1 MTVKTAQAFIKA
13 YNGKVIDYDGVYGA
27 QCVDAFKFFC
37 KWVNVPVLPTR
48 TGWADGYW
56 YNRIEYSAYVKFI
69 TNVNELKPGDWLFW
83 AIGSSC
89 PSSHVGMLV
98 RYAEEEGYAYIFG
111 ENQGG
116 DGGFCIVKLKLDILG
131 AFRFNA
137 LQDQKAVWVKDSK
150 GKRCK
155 LGDSWVKNQW
165 VTVDGKVYHTDSEGY
180 MQKHTWIDDDGV
192 KRFVLDHG
200 VMAAS
205 RWCWLNGHWFF
216 FGKNGAMFIGKHEVP
231 VMFNA
236 DGEFIGNWK

>member
-1 MTVKTAQAFIKA
+1 MADLAQEFIDK
-13 YNGKVIDYDGVYGA
+13 YNGKYDDFDGVYKA
-27 QCVDAFKFFC
+27 QCVDGYKRFC
-37 KWVNVPVLPTR
+37 SFIKVPVLPTR

-56 YNRIEYSAYVKFI
+56 YNRIEYASYVKYI
-69 TNVNELKPGDWLFW
+69 TDAKALKKGDWCFW

-89 PSSHVGMLV
+89 PSSHVAMFV
-98 RYAEEEGYAYIFG
+98 SYAENGYAYFFG

-116 DGGFCIVKLKLDILG
+116 DGGYCTVKLKLDILG

-137 LQDQKAVWVKDSK
+137 LQDQKAVWVKDTK
-150 GKRCK
+150 GQRCK

-180 MQKHTWIDDDGV
+180 MQKHEWIEEDGI

-205 RWCWLNGHWFF
+205 RWCWLNGHWYF
-216 FGKNGAMFIGKHEVP
+216 FGKNGAMFIGKHTVP
-231 VMFNA
+231 VMF
-236 DGEFIGNWK
+236 DKEGKFIGNWK